1 MIAATPNER
10 VCLQNCFD
18 TGSDGYWMR
27 RMRQL
32 PRAPQRGPTTGPD
45 GICAVRGTILHKSC
59 RLQAAATFFLENA
72 MILGRK

>member
-45 GICAVRGTILHKSC
+45 GIVRSAEQFCTSLVDY
-59 RLQAAATFFLENA
+59 RQRQPFFWRTL
-72 MILGRK
+72 

>member
-18 TGSDGYWMR
+18 TGSDGYWVR

-32 PRAPQRGPTTGPD
+32 PRAPQRGPTTGPRTAC
-45 GICAVRGTILHKSC
+45 GPGNNFAQILSITGSGN
-59 RLQAAATFFLENA
+59 LFFWRTL
-72 MILGRK
+72 